1 MILILVPLLGIVV
14 GLLLYGGL
22 RVTGAFGT
30 LGDVGRQQDG
40 WRERTRGL
48 SLRERAEEIPRG
60 CLLAVVVAAAVWV
73 LGWLIVLVI
82 GLNLLG

>member
-1 MILILVPLLGIVV
+1 MPLLGVLV

-30 LGDVGRQQDG
+30 LGDVGRQSEG
-40 WRERTRGL
+40 WRDRTRGL

-60 CLLAVVVAAAVWV
+60 CLVAVIAAAAVWT
-73 LGWLIVLVI
+73 LGWLILLVI